1 MSAFAAAGIE
11 AGMRSI
17 LRLVAFAILLA
28 ALPAQASDPSSI
40 YTVPTKVEILPDD
53 ATSTRVVISGSFFFL
68 TTPMGFTYG
77 EPQCG
82 YMSFQ
87 CPPGKEV
94 MCRMQWLDIRK
105 IGPAFCAGFGTLGM
119 LSTAHVHAD
128 RASLGTPDPWDLGL
142 GISTGV
148 YVDGKC
154 PKALALNCAPSAPDA
169 GVPDAA
175 RVEATDVAPPQ
186 DVAAVDAP
194 PAAPDA
200 AILAADAAVAPQQ
213 AKPSGC
219 AFGGTGGGASLL
231 LALLAWLR
239 RARRR

>member
-1 MSAFAAAGIE
+1 LSGLAAAGIE
-11 AGMRSI
+11 ASMRSI
-17 LRLVAFAILLA
+17 LRLVPFALVLT
-28 ALPAQASDPSSI
+28 ALPAAASEPSSI
-40 YTVPTKVEILPDD
+40 YTVPTEVEILPDE
-53 ATSTRVVISGSFFFL
+53 ASGTRVVIAGSFFFL

-94 MCRMQWLDIRK
+94 MCRMQWQDIRK
-105 IGPAFCAGFGTLGM
+105 IGPSFCAGFGTLGM
-119 LSTAHVHAD
+119 LSAAHVHAD

-142 GISTGV
+142 GISTGQ

-154 PKALALNCAPSAPDA
+154 PKALALACALAAPDA
-169 GVPDAA
+169 GVADAA
-175 RVEATDVAPPQ
+175 VVESTDVGSSRDLAL
-186 DVAAVDAP
+186 VDAP
-194 PAAPDA
+194 PGPDSA
-200 AILAADAAVAPQQ
+200 VPAADAAFAPTP

-219 AFGGTGGGASLL
+219 AFGGTGGGASSLL
-231 LALLAWLR
+231 VLLAWLR